1 MNWRSRFVIVVLATG
16 GVFTQRVAAS
26 DIGGI
31 ITTTLAVREDSQLID
46 DVTCTVSGAPCL
58 DIVAP
63 NVTLDLNGFTITGL
77 GDPRTGCAG
86 ASAAGAEHGIRVLQ
100 QTGVTIRGPGIIQR
114 FRGHGIIT
122 NQSPGATIRGVT
134 TSINCL
140 SGILVG
146 SESNLV
152 ENNISIGN
160 GNLANPCGGI

>member
-1 MNWRSRFVIVVLATG
+1 MNWRLRYAFVLLAACAE
-16 GVFTQRVAAS
+16 RAAAS

-31 ITTTLAVREDSQLID
+31 ISTTLRITEDSQLVD

-58 DIVAP
+58 DIAAS
-63 NVTLDLNGFTITGL
+63 NVTLELNGFTIAGL
-77 GDPRTGCAG
+77 ADPRTGCSG
-86 ASAAGAEHGIRVLQ
+86 ASAPGAEHGIRVLQ

-122 NQSPGATIRGVT
+122 SQSPGATIRGLT
-134 TSINCL
+134 TSVNCL
-140 SGILVG
+140 SGILVS